1 MENKVKQKKLNR
13 IVFAVFAL
21 VFCAFSFLFIP
32 ENFVS
37 ATNDVVESYES
48 FDAALSDMI
57 KTYDNDEEIAVQSL
71 GAEEKEY
78 NERRLIVYS
87 DARLDSR
94 GAVAKAEY
102 NGYHIYQYQDA
113 ESARNAYDYYSNL
126 SAVYNVSYDMVTTAG
141 DFEVEEQTYST
152 NSYNSWADEYVGYS
166 NYITTMLQICE
177 EESLNKVA
185 IAVIDSGIYAGHNLF
200 KNRILSDYAK
210 DFTGETGTTYAY
222 QDLNGHGTHV
232 SGTIAEFTLSNVKIL
247 PLKVLKSNGKGYVS
261 YIVNAINYAIDLK
274 SKNSIEVEKE
284 KYNLVAMNM
293 SVGVEGTASSNSSLT
308 NVVQK
313 AYNAGIMPVVSAG
326 NGDDDGVRMDVTYSS
341 PANVDC
347 AIAVAAL
354 VRNKTFFGGYTLKY
368 DSYSNYGEYVDFA
381 APGTYILSAGTS
393 SSTSVVA
400 MSGTSMAAPHVT
412 ACVALIYS
420 NPNFA
425 GTYSL
430 ADTYN
435 LLAEHAVDMGIEGR
449 DDDYGYGLISIG
461 DVGIETVGDLTFS
474 CEEDFPTSAFDLSIS
489 YDKNVGDNTL
499 KIYYTT
505 DAYATMVDSSSTLYV
520 NPIHISESTKVTA
533 MAFVYNSKG
542 NLVQRSNVKT
552 FTYYFNNY
560 DILSN
565 YEYIVNS
572 DSVTITK
579 YKGNLS
585 VLNVPETISSKN
597 VVCIDGSAFKNA
609 TVKVVNLPQ
618 YIKSLNNSCFYGCS
632 TLEEIYL
639 NPVSQVAIG
648 GYAFRNCSKLKIF
661 EISNIES
668 VGEYAF
674 ADCSS
679 LTKFELPKVTKIG
692 VHAFSN
698 SGVNTLV
705 LGKKL
710 SNFGNQTFNKSENIT
725 IYGYKDTVAETFAAS
740 NNIQFVDLSL
750 KITKDLNSRII
761 VKEGQ
766 NCQFTFEYHGYNVGY
781 TKTFSGYDSQF
792 SAEISSLSEYDSRMT
807 INLKNLSVGEYTLY
821 LTIRD
826 QYDSSIKS
834 NTIYVDVV
842 DSSTETYAINFE
854 EGDFVVKVDGEEISS
869 GAIFY
874 KGFEYQIKVT
884 AKDGYDLKK
893 VSINGVEKGVNE
905 TFKIALTENVQ
916 IDVQT
921 SAKNN
926 LTVSF
931 NTSSNGVA
939 KIGGTIATSKSV
951 SRNGSVAFSV
961 EANVGYTLKKVT
973 ANGTLLTANSDG
985 LYVIEDIV
993 TDINVE
999 ITFAEAYY
1007 KISVVQGKG
1016 GDVSSSGG
1024 SFDSVA
1030 HGSSRIFILSPSEG
1044 YKVDFVSVN
1053 GQKISVQNNKFS
1065 IDNIDQDCEV
1075 VILFKKETS
1084 IFSENGI
1091 VMVYFMIFLGIFIVF
1106 IIAKVALHF
1115 IRKERNKI

>member
-32 ENFVS
+32 ESFVL

-57 KTYDNDEEIAVQSL
+57 KTYDNDEEIAVQSFS
-71 GAEEKEY
+71 AEEKEY

-113 ESARNAYDYYSNL
+113 ESAQNAYDYYSNL
-126 SAVYNVSYDMVTTAG
+126 STVYNVSYDMVTTAG

-177 EESLNKVA
+177 ESSLNKVA
-185 IAVIDSGIYAGHNLF
+185 IAVIDSGIYADHNLF
-200 KNRILSDYAK
+200 KNRILNDYAR
-210 DFTGETGTTYAY
+210 DFTGGENDTEYDY

-284 KYNLVAMNM
+284 KYDLVAMNM

-308 NVVQK
+308 NVVQR

-326 NGDDDGVRMDVTYSS
+326 NDAADATYSS
-341 PANVDC
+341 PANVGC
-347 AIAVAAL
+347 AITVSAL
-354 VRNKTFFGGYTLKY
+354 IKSKPSSLYNRFVLLFDK
-368 DSYSNYGEYVDFA
+368 SYSNYGAFIDFA
-381 APGTYILSAGTS
+381 APGTNIRSAS
-393 SSTSVVA
+393 IASPSSVVT

-412 ACVALIYS
+412 ACVGLIYS
-420 NPNFA
+420 SPNFERY
-425 GTYSL
+425 TLEEVYE
-430 ADTYN
+430 
-435 LLAEHAVDMGIEGR
+435 LLKDNAVDMGAEGW
-449 DDDYGYGLISIG
+449 DENYGHGLVSIG
-461 DVGIETVGDLTFS
+461 DIGIEIVGDLTFS
-474 CEEDFPTSAFDLSIS
+474 CEEDFPTSAFDLTIS

-499 KIYYTT
+499 KIYYSI
-505 DAYATMVDSSSTLYV
+505 DAYATMVDSSSILYA

-565 YEYIVNS
+565 YEYTANS
-572 DSVTITK
+572 NSVTITK

-585 VLNVPETISSKN
+585 VLNVPETIGSKN
-597 VVCIDGSAFKNA
+597 VVCIDSSAFKNT

-618 YIKSLNNSCFYGCS
+618 SINSLNNSCFYGCS
-632 TLEEIYL
+632 TLEEVYL
-639 NPVSQVAIG
+639 NPYSQVAIG

-792 SAEISSLSEYDSRMT
+792 SAEISSLSEYNSKMT
-807 INLKNLSVGEYTLY
+807 INLKNLSVGEHYLY

-905 TFKIALTENVQ
+905 TFKISLTENLQ
-916 IDVQT
+916 IDVLT
-921 SAKNN
+921 AAKNN
-926 LTVSF
+926 LTVLF

-951 SRNGSVAFSV
+951 SRNGSVEFSV
-961 EANVGYTLKKVT
+961 EPNVGYTLKKVT
-973 ANGTLLTANSDG
+973 ANGTLLTSNSNG
-985 LYVIEDIV
+985 IYVIENIV
-993 TDINVE
+993 ADVNVE
-999 ITFAEAYY
+999 ITFVEAYY

-1016 GDVSSSGG
+1016 GDVSGSGG

-1075 VILFKKETS
+1075 VISFKKETS
-1084 IFSENGI
+1084 IFNGNGI
-1091 VMVYFMIFLGIFIVF
+1091 VMIYFMIFLGIFIVF
-1106 IIAKVALHF
+1106 AIAKVALHF

>member
-13 IVFAVFAL
+13 IVFVVFAL

-32 ENFVS
+32 ESFVS

-57 KTYDNDEEIAVQSL
+57 KTYDNDEEIAVQSFS
-71 GAEEKEY
+71 AEEKEY

-102 NGYHIYQYQDA
+102 NGCHIYQYQDS
-113 ESARNAYDYYSNL
+113 ESAQSAYDYYSNL

-141 DFEVEEQTYST
+141 DFEIEGQTYST

-177 EESLNKVA
+177 ESSLNKVA
-185 IAVIDSGIYAGHNLF
+185 IAVIDSGIYADHNLF
-200 KNRILSDYAK
+200 KNRILSDYAR
-210 DFTGETGTTYAY
+210 DFTGGENDTEYDY

-261 YIVNAINYAIDLK
+261 YIVNAINYAMNLK
-274 SKNSIEVEKE
+274 FGNSIEVENE
-284 KYNLVAMNM
+284 KYDLVAMNM
-293 SVGVEGTASSNSSLT
+293 SVGVEGTASTNSSLT
-308 NVVQK
+308 NVVQR

-326 NGDDDGVRMDVTYSS
+326 NDAADATYSS
-341 PANVDC
+341 PANVSC
-347 AIAVAAL
+347 AITVSAL
-354 VRNKTFFGGYTLKY
+354 IKSKPSSLYNRFVLLFDK
-368 DSYSNYGEYVDFA
+368 SYSNYGAFIDFA
-381 APGTYILSAGTS
+381 APGTNIRSAS
-393 SSTSVVA
+393 IASPSSVVT

-461 DVGIETVGDLTFS
+461 DIGIEIVGDLTFS

-489 YDKNVGDNTL
+489 YDKNIGDDTL
-499 KIYYTT
+499 KIYYST
-505 DAYATMVDSSSTLYV
+505 DAYATAANSSNTLYT

-533 MAFVYNSKG
+533 IAFVYNSKG

-565 YEYIVNS
+565 YEYTTNLN
-572 DSVTITK
+572 SVTITK

-585 VLNVPETISSKN
+585 VLNVPETIGSKN
-597 VVCIDGSAFKNA
+597 VVCIDSSAFKNT
-609 TVKVVNLPQ
+609 TVKIVNLPQ
-618 YIKSLNNSCFYGCS
+618 SINSLNNSCFYGCS
-632 TLEEIYL
+632 TLEEVYL
-639 NPVSQVAIG
+639 NPYSQVAIG

-792 SAEISSLSEYDSRMT
+792 SAEISSLSEYDSKMT

-905 TFKIALTENVQ
+905 TFKISLTENLQ
-916 IDVQT
+916 IDVLT
-921 SAKNN
+921 AAKNN
-926 LTVSF
+926 LTVLF

-951 SRNGSVAFSV
+951 SRNGSVEFSV
-961 EANVGYTLKKVT
+961 EPNVGYTLKKVT
-973 ANGTLLTANSDG
+973 ANGTLLTSSSNG
-985 LYVIEDIV
+985 IYVIENIV
-993 TDINVE
+993 ADVNVE
-999 ITFAEAYY
+999 ITFVEAYY
-1007 KISVVQGKG
+1007 KISVVQRKG
-1016 GDVSSSGG
+1016 GDVSGSGG

-1075 VILFKKETS
+1075 VISFKKETS
-1084 IFSENGI
+1084 IFNGNGI
-1091 VMVYFMIFLGIFIVF
+1091 VMIYFMIFLGIFIVF
-1106 IIAKVALHF
+1106 AIAKVALHF

>member
-32 ENFVS
+32 ESFVL

-57 KTYDNDEEIAVQSL
+57 KTYDNDEEIAVQSFS
-71 GAEEKEY
+71 AEEKEY

-113 ESARNAYDYYSNL
+113 ESAQNAYDYYSNL
-126 SAVYNVSYDMVTTAG
+126 STVYNVSYDMVTTAG

-177 EESLNKVA
+177 ESSLNKVA
-185 IAVIDSGIYAGHNLF
+185 IAVIDSGIYADHNLF
-200 KNRILSDYAK
+200 KNRILNDYAR
-210 DFTGETGTTYAY
+210 DFTGGENDTEYDY

-284 KYNLVAMNM
+284 KYDLVAMNM

-308 NVVQK
+308 NVVQR

-326 NGDDDGVRMDVTYSS
+326 NDAADATYSS
-341 PANVDC
+341 PANVGC
-347 AIAVAAL
+347 AITVSAL
-354 VRNKTFFGGYTLKY
+354 IKSKPSSLYNRFVLLFDK
-368 DSYSNYGEYVDFA
+368 SYSNYGAFIDFA
-381 APGTYILSAGTS
+381 APGTNIRSAS
-393 SSTSVVA
+393 IASPSSVVT

-412 ACVALIYS
+412 ACVGLIYS
-420 NPNFA
+420 SPNFERY
-425 GTYSL
+425 TLEEVYE
-430 ADTYN
+430 
-435 LLAEHAVDMGIEGR
+435 LLKDNAVDMGAEGW
-449 DDDYGYGLISIG
+449 DENYGHGLVSIG
-461 DVGIETVGDLTFS
+461 DIGIEIVGDLTFS
-474 CEEDFPTSAFDLSIS
+474 CEEDFPTSAFDLTIS

-499 KIYYTT
+499 KIYYSI
-505 DAYATMVDSSSTLYV
+505 DAYATMVDSSSILYA

-565 YEYIVNS
+565 YEYTANS
-572 DSVTITK
+572 NSVTITK

-585 VLNVPETISSKN
+585 VLNVPETIGSKN
-597 VVCIDGSAFKNA
+597 VVCIDSSAFKNT

-618 YIKSLNNSCFYGCS
+618 SINSLNNSCFYGCS
-632 TLEEIYL
+632 TLEEVYL
-639 NPVSQVAIG
+639 NPYSQVAIG

-792 SAEISSLSEYDSRMT
+792 SAEISSLSEYNSKMT
-807 INLKNLSVGEYTLY
+807 INLKNLSVGEHYLY

-826 QYDSSIKS
+826 QYDSSIKT

-905 TFKIALTENVQ
+905 TFKISLTENLQ
-916 IDVQT
+916 IDVLT
-921 SAKNN
+921 AAKNN
-926 LTVSF
+926 LTVLF

-951 SRNGSVAFSV
+951 SRNGSVEFSV
-961 EANVGYTLKKVT
+961 EPNVGYTLKKVT
-973 ANGTLLTANSDG
+973 ANGTLLTSNSNG
-985 LYVIEDIV
+985 IYVIENIV
-993 TDINVE
+993 ADVNVE
-999 ITFAEAYY
+999 ITFVEAYY

-1016 GDVSSSGG
+1016 GDVSGSGG

-1075 VILFKKETS
+1075 VISFKKETS
-1084 IFSENGI
+1084 IFNGNGI
-1091 VMVYFMIFLGIFIVF
+1091 VMIYFMIFLGIFIVF
-1106 IIAKVALHF
+1106 AIAKVALHF

>member
-32 ENFVS
+32 ESFVL

-57 KTYDNDEEIAVQSL
+57 KTYDNDEEIAVQSFS
-71 GAEEKEY
+71 AEEKEY

-113 ESARNAYDYYSNL
+113 ESAQNAYDYYSNL

-177 EESLNKVA
+177 ESSLNKVA
-185 IAVIDSGIYAGHNLF
+185 IAVIDSGIYADHNLF
-200 KNRILSDYAK
+200 KNRILNDYAR
-210 DFTGETGTTYAY
+210 DFTGGENDTEYDY

-284 KYNLVAMNM
+284 KYDLVAMNM

-308 NVVQK
+308 NVVQR

-326 NGDDDGVRMDVTYSS
+326 NDAADATYSS
-341 PANVDC
+341 PANVGC
-347 AIAVAAL
+347 AITVSAL
-354 VRNKTFFGGYTLKY
+354 IKSKPSSLYNRFVLLFDK
-368 DSYSNYGEYVDFA
+368 SYSNYGAFIDFA
-381 APGTYILSAGTS
+381 APGTNIRSAS
-393 SSTSVVA
+393 IASPSSVVT

-412 ACVALIYS
+412 ACVGLIYS
-420 NPNFA
+420 SPNFERY
-425 GTYSL
+425 TLEEVYE
-430 ADTYN
+430 
-435 LLAEHAVDMGIEGR
+435 LLKDNAVDMGAEGW
-449 DDDYGYGLISIG
+449 DENYGHGLVSIG
-461 DVGIETVGDLTFS
+461 DIGIEIVGDLTFS
-474 CEEDFPTSAFDLSIS
+474 CEEGFPTSAFDLTIS

-499 KIYYTT
+499 KIYYSI
-505 DAYATMVDSSSTLYV
+505 DAYATMVDSSSILYA

-565 YEYIVNS
+565 YEYTTNS
-572 DSVTITK
+572 NSVTITK

-585 VLNVPETISSKN
+585 VLNVPETIGSKN
-597 VVCIDGSAFKNA
+597 VVCIDSSAFKNT

-618 YIKSLNNSCFYGCS
+618 SINSLNNSCFYGCS
-632 TLEEIYL
+632 TLEEVYL
-639 NPVSQVAIG
+639 NPYSQVAIG

-792 SAEISSLSEYDSRMT
+792 SAEISSLSEYNSKMT
-807 INLKNLSVGEYTLY
+807 IYLKNLSVGEYTLY

-905 TFKIALTENVQ
+905 TFKISLTENLQ
-916 IDVQT
+916 IDVLT
-921 SAKNN
+921 AAKNN
-926 LTVSF
+926 LTVLF

-951 SRNGSVAFSV
+951 SRNGSMEFSV
-961 EANVGYTLKKVT
+961 EPNVGYTLKKVT
-973 ANGTLLTANSDG
+973 ANGTLLTSNSNG
-985 LYVIEDIV
+985 IYVIENIV
-993 TDINVE
+993 ADVNVE
-999 ITFAEAYY
+999 ITFVEAYY

-1016 GDVSSSGG
+1016 GDVSGSGG

-1075 VILFKKETS
+1075 VISFKKETS
-1084 IFSENGI
+1084 IFNGNGI
-1091 VMVYFMIFLGIFIVF
+1091 VMIYFMIFLGIFIVF
-1106 IIAKVALHF
+1106 AIAKVALHF

>member
-32 ENFVS
+32 ESFVL

-57 KTYDNDEEIAVQSL
+57 KTYDNDEEIAVQSFS
-71 GAEEKEY
+71 AEEKEY

-113 ESARNAYDYYSNL
+113 ESAQNAYDYYSNL
-126 SAVYNVSYDMVTTAG
+126 STVYNVSYDMVTTAG

-177 EESLNKVA
+177 ESSLNKVA
-185 IAVIDSGIYAGHNLF
+185 IAVIDSGIYADHNLF
-200 KNRILSDYAK
+200 KNRILNDYAR
-210 DFTGETGTTYAY
+210 DFTGGENDTEYDY

-284 KYNLVAMNM
+284 KYDLVAMNM

-308 NVVQK
+308 NVVQR

-326 NGDDDGVRMDVTYSS
+326 NDAADATYSS
-341 PANVDC
+341 PANVGC
-347 AIAVAAL
+347 AITVSAL
-354 VRNKTFFGGYTLKY
+354 IKSKPSSLYNRFVLLFDK
-368 DSYSNYGEYVDFA
+368 SYSNYGAFIDFA
-381 APGTYILSAGTS
+381 APGTNIRS
-393 SSTSVVA
+393 SSIASPSSVVT

-412 ACVALIYS
+412 ACVGLIYS
-420 NPNFA
+420 SPNFERY
-425 GTYSL
+425 TLEEVYE
-430 ADTYN
+430 
-435 LLAEHAVDMGIEGR
+435 LLKDNAVDMGAEGW
-449 DDDYGYGLISIG
+449 DENYGHGLVSIG
-461 DVGIETVGDLTFS
+461 DIGIEIVGDLTFS
-474 CEEDFPTSAFDLSIS
+474 CEEDFPTSAFDLTIS

-499 KIYYTT
+499 KIYYSI
-505 DAYATMVDSSSTLYV
+505 DAYATMVDSSSILYA

-565 YEYIVNS
+565 YEYTANS
-572 DSVTITK
+572 NSVTITK

-585 VLNVPETISSKN
+585 VLNVPETIGSKN
-597 VVCIDGSAFKNA
+597 VVCIDSSAFKNT

-618 YIKSLNNSCFYGCS
+618 SINSLNNSCFYGCS
-632 TLEEIYL
+632 TLEEVYL
-639 NPVSQVAIG
+639 NPYSQVAIG

-792 SAEISSLSEYDSRMT
+792 SAEISSLSEYNSKMT
-807 INLKNLSVGEYTLY
+807 INLKNLSVGEHYLY

-905 TFKIALTENVQ
+905 TFKISLTENLQ
-916 IDVQT
+916 IDVLT
-921 SAKNN
+921 AAKNN
-926 LTVSF
+926 LTVLF

-951 SRNGSVAFSV
+951 SRNGSVEFSV
-961 EANVGYTLKKVT
+961 EPNVGYTLKKVT
-973 ANGTLLTANSDG
+973 ANGTLLTSNSNG
-985 LYVIEDIV
+985 IYVIENIV
-993 TDINVE
+993 ADVNVE
-999 ITFAEAYY
+999 ITFVEAYY

-1016 GDVSSSGG
+1016 GDVSGSGG

-1075 VILFKKETS
+1075 VISFKKETS
-1084 IFSENGI
+1084 IFNGNGI
-1091 VMVYFMIFLGIFIVF
+1091 VMIYFMIFLGIFIVF
-1106 IIAKVALHF
+1106 AIAKVALHF

>member
-32 ENFVS
+32 ESFVL

-57 KTYDNDEEIAVQSL
+57 KTYDNDEEIAVQSFS
-71 GAEEKEY
+71 AEEKEY

-113 ESARNAYDYYSNL
+113 ESAQNAYDYYSNL
-126 SAVYNVSYDMVTTAG
+126 STVYNVSYDMVTTAG

-177 EESLNKVA
+177 ESSLNKVA
-185 IAVIDSGIYAGHNLF
+185 IAVIDSGIYADHNLF
-200 KNRILSDYAK
+200 KNRILNDYAR
-210 DFTGETGTTYAY
+210 DFTGGENDTEYDY

-284 KYNLVAMNM
+284 KYDLVAMNM

-308 NVVQK
+308 NVVQR

-326 NGDDDGVRMDVTYSS
+326 NDAADATYSS
-341 PANVDC
+341 PANVGC
-347 AIAVAAL
+347 AITVSAL
-354 VRNKTFFGGYTLKY
+354 IKSKPSSLYNRFVLLFDK
-368 DSYSNYGEYVDFA
+368 SYSNYGAFIDFA
-381 APGTYILSAGTS
+381 APGTNIRSAS
-393 SSTSVVA
+393 IASPSSVVT

-412 ACVALIYS
+412 ACVGLIYS
-420 NPNFA
+420 SPNFERY
-425 GTYSL
+425 TLEEVYE
-430 ADTYN
+430 
-435 LLAEHAVDMGIEGR
+435 LLKDNALDMGAEGW
-449 DDDYGYGLISIG
+449 DENYGHGLVSIG
-461 DVGIETVGDLTFS
+461 DIGIEIVGDLTFS
-474 CEEDFPTSAFDLSIS
+474 CEEDFPTSAFDLTIS

-499 KIYYTT
+499 KIYYSI
-505 DAYATMVDSSSTLYV
+505 DAYATMVDSSSILYA

-565 YEYIVNS
+565 YEYTANS
-572 DSVTITK
+572 NSVTITK

-585 VLNVPETISSKN
+585 VLNVPETIGSKN
-597 VVCIDGSAFKNA
+597 VVCIDSSAFKNT

-618 YIKSLNNSCFYGCS
+618 SINSLNNSCFYGCS
-632 TLEEIYL
+632 TLEEVYL
-639 NPVSQVAIG
+639 NPYSQVAIG

-792 SAEISSLSEYDSRMT
+792 SAEISSLSEYNSKMT
-807 INLKNLSVGEYTLY
+807 INLKNLSVGEHYLY

-905 TFKIALTENVQ
+905 TFKISLTENLQ
-916 IDVQT
+916 IDVLT
-921 SAKNN
+921 AAKNN
-926 LTVSF
+926 LTVLF

-951 SRNGSVAFSV
+951 SRNGSVEFSV
-961 EANVGYTLKKVT
+961 EPNVGYTLKKVT
-973 ANGTLLTANSDG
+973 ANGTLLTSNSNG
-985 LYVIEDIV
+985 IYVIENIV
-993 TDINVE
+993 ADVNVE
-999 ITFAEAYY
+999 ITFVEAYY

-1016 GDVSSSGG
+1016 GDVSGSGG

-1075 VILFKKETS
+1075 VISFKKETS
-1084 IFSENGI
+1084 IFNGNGI
-1091 VMVYFMIFLGIFIVF
+1091 VMIYFMIFLGIFIVF
-1106 IIAKVALHF
+1106 AIAKVALHF